1 VNQRGFFTPLSVKIS
16 DDFVLL
22 GKKDQREML
31 IFEDQVY
38 DWSDDQLIDELR
50 KLIPAYKLLCD
61 VAAEEKDPRTWRK
74 LVYHTRQMDLKK
86 TIMENELVR
95 REFR

>member
-1 VNQRGFFTPLSVKIS
+1 LSVKIS

-22 GKKDQREML
+22 GKKDQREIL
-31 IFEDQVY
+31 IFEDQVF
-38 DWSDDQLIDELR
+38 DWTDDQLIDELR
-50 KLIPAYKLLCD
+50 KIVPTYQLLCNL
-61 VAAEEKDPRTWRK
+61 AAEEKDARAWRK
-74 LVYHTRQMDLKK
+74 LVYHSRCIDLKK

>member
-1 VNQRGFFTPLSVKIS
+1 MSVKIS

-22 GKKDQREML
+22 GKKDQREVL

-38 DWSDDQLIDELR
+38 DWTDEQLIDELR
-50 KLIPAYKLLCD
+50 KIVPAYQLLCNL
-61 VAAEEKDPRTWRK
+61 AAEEKDSRSWRK
-74 LVYHTRQMDLKK
+74 LVYQSRMLDLKK

-95 REFR
+95 RDYR

>member
-1 VNQRGFFTPLSVKIS
+1 MSVKIS

-22 GKKDQREML
+22 GKKDQREVL

-38 DWSDDQLIDELR
+38 DWTDEQLMDELR
-50 KLIPAYKLLCD
+50 KIVPAYHLLCNL
-61 VAAEEKDPRTWRK
+61 ASEEKDSRSWRK
-74 LVYHTRQMDLKK
+74 LVYQSRMLDLKK

-95 REFR
+95 RDYR

>member
-1 VNQRGFFTPLSVKIS
+1 LSVKIS

-22 GKKDQREML
+22 GRKDQREML
-31 IFEDQVY
+31 IFEDQVF
-38 DWSDDQLIDELR
+38 DWTDDQLIDELR
-50 KLIPAYKLLCD
+50 KIVPAYQLLCNL
-61 VAAEEKDPRTWRK
+61 AAKEKDPRAWRR
-74 LVYHTRQMDLKK
+74 LVYHSRRIDLKK

>member
-1 VNQRGFFTPLSVKIS
+1 LSVKIS

-31 IFEDQVY
+31 IFEDQVF
-38 DWSDDQLIDELR
+38 DWSDEQLIDELR
-50 KLIPAYKLLCD
+50 KIVPAYQLLCNL
-61 VAAEEKDPRTWRK
+61 ASEEKDPRAWRK
-74 LVYHTRQMDLKK
+74 LVYHSRRIDLKK

-95 REFR
+95 RDYR

>member
-1 VNQRGFFTPLSVKIS
+1 LSVKIS

-22 GKKDQREML
+22 GKRDQRDIL
-31 IFEDQVY
+31 IFEDQVF
-38 DWSDDQLIDELR
+38 DWSDDQLMDELR
-50 KLIPAYKLLCD
+50 KIVPAYKLLCNL
-61 VAAEEKDPRTWRK
+61 AAEEKDPREWRK
-74 LVYHTRQMDLKK
+74 LVYHSRQIDLKK